1 MTSMA
6 KNVLVTGSSRGIGRE
21 TAILLAKE
29 GYNVAIN
36 YNKSEDKAKEVLEEC
51 LSYGVKAVAIKA
63 DVSDFKAVEKM
74 FLTIIE
80 EFGSIDVLINNAGI
94 TVAKQFQDYDP
105 SEWYEIISTN
115 LNGMYHCAYFALKD
129 MMKRHE
135 GVIINLSSIF
145 GITGAAMEV
154 PYSTSKGAVI
164 AFTKSLAREFG
175 YSGIR
180 INSVAPGG
188 IDTDMVA
195 NVKDDDLDAFLEEI
209 PLGRLG
215 KPIEIA
221 NLISFLVSDKASY
234 ITGQIISSNGGWLI

>member
-1 MTSMA
+1 MT
-6 KNVLVTGSSRGIGRE
+6 KNVLVTGASRGIGRE

-36 YNKSEDKAKEVLEEC
+36 FKNSEDKAKEVLEEC
-51 LSYGVKAVAIKA
+51 LSYGVKSIAIKA
-63 DVSDFKAVEKM
+63 DVSDFEAVEKM
-74 FLTIIE
+74 FVTIIE

-94 TVAKQFQDYDP
+94 AVAKQFQDYVP
-105 SEWYEIISTN
+105 SEWHEIIGTN
-115 LNGMYHCAYFALKD
+115 LNGMYHCSYFALKD

-195 NVKDDDLDAFLEEI
+195 DVKEDDLDAFLEDV

-234 ITGQIISSNGGWLI
+234 ITGQIISPNGGWLI